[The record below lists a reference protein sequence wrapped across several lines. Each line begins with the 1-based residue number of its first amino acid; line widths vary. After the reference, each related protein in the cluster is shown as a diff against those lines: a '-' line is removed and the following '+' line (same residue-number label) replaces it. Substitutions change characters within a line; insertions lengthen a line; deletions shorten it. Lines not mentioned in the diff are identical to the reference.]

1 MCRGKR
7 RESPTSHLSQ
17 QMQLLSFPLWSSRCL
32 KVILEARLRYRLD
45 NMHGGLGDCS
55 APSFQIFIVSSI
67 YLSLYMPLKCDSASC
82 AGNKVGKQLATRK
95 SKCWMLLYCQ
105 ESPVF
110 WSAASPRT
118 PLHCCQELC
127 LESLS
132 LPLFST
138 ILKGMLS
145 LITSLSAITGPGL
158 INTLADWERYFP
170 DNSMHK
176 LSVHSS
182 Y

>member
-67 YLSLYMPLKCDSASC
+67 YLSLYIPLKCDSASC

-127 LESLS
+127 LKSLS
-132 LPLFST
+132 PIILYNSKRNAFINNFSVGHNGPWT
-138 ILKGMLS
+138 DQYFGRLRALS
-145 LITSLSAITGPGL
+145 P
-158 INTLADWERYFP
+158 R
-170 DNSMHK
+170 
-176 LSVHSS
+176 
-182 Y
+182 

>member
-132 LPLFST
+132 PIILYNSKRNAFINNFSVSHNGPWTDQYFGRLRALF
-138 ILKGMLS
+138 
-145 LITSLSAITGPGL
+145 P
-158 INTLADWERYFP
+158 R
-170 DNSMHK
+170 
-176 LSVHSS
+176 
-182 Y
+182 